1 MRAWLQKHD
10 LSSEEFE
17 IPDASNAKKILGEF
31 DWQGE
36 LSRQLQTTSETCD
49 PGLGLVTD
57 DGDILHICPGTC
69 GRCMVHFHFSD
80 TRRVFGLFSRKVDLL
95 KTFRDVSLYRV
106 HQMIDAFFVHDFE
119 RIKHMA

>member
-10 LSSEEFE
+10 FSSEEFE
-17 IPDASNAKKILGEF
+17 ISDASNAKKILGEF

-36 LSRQLQTTSETCD
+36 LSRQVQATSETCD

-57 DGDILHICPGTC
+57 EGDILHICPGTD

-80 TRRVFGLFSRKVDLL
+80 TREAFGLFSRKVDLL
-95 KTFRDVSLYRV
+95 KTFRDVSLGRV